1 VARAVSGF
9 WLRVPWL
16 WRDPPPDVE
25 ATVREVTTAAHAR
38 DLAQH
43 ASDAYE
49 RELLEQL
56 RRIGKLSNDQ
66 TE

>member
-1 VARAVSGF
+1 M
-9 WLRVPWL
+9 PWL

-43 ASDAYE
+43 ASDAYV
-49 RELLEQL
+49 RELLDQL
-56 RRIGKLSNDQ
+56 RRMGKLPNDQ